1 VGVVTTGKTRQA
13 GEGELHTTATIAAK
27 VRVRPIWANVGPIA
41 PVPGLPLLSEQVHWG
56 AIIMTTEIKLS
67 LPDKLASEAQEAGLL
82 TPQAIEQLLREAVR
96 RKAVDKLVQK
106 MDEPADATFP
116 PMTLEEI
123 QAEVDAVHA
132 QRRKRA
138 PDP

>member
-1 VGVVTTGKTRQA
+1 
-13 GEGELHTTATIAAK
+13 
-27 VRVRPIWANVGPIA
+27 
-41 PVPGLPLLSEQVHWG
+41 
-56 AIIMTTEIKLS
+56 MTTKIKLS

-82 TPQAIEQLLREAVR
+82 TSQAIEQLLREAVR

-132 QRRKRA
+132 QGRKRA
-138 PDP
+138 PHP

>member
-1 VGVVTTGKTRQA
+1 MSALRESACSLCNDSHRLQGTSEANLGQCRGNCLGTR
-13 GEGELHTTATIAAK
+13 
-27 VRVRPIWANVGPIA
+27 P
-41 PVPGLPLLSEQVHWG
+41 S
-56 AIIMTTEIKLS
+56 AIIGTSPLGTVNMTTKIKLS

-82 TPQAIEQLLREAVR
+82 TSQAIEQLLREAVR

-132 QRRKRA
+132 QGRKRA
-138 PDP
+138 PHP